1 MQRVFGSI
9 NIKSWKFLLTAAVLI
24 VWIYCYV
31 ANGDV
36 TNSVVASGMRFG
48 MPLALASMVGIM
60 CERSGIVNIGIEGTM
75 LLSGFTGFYVAS
87 YTKNIIIGLI
97 IAILTGMLTSFVHAL
112 MTIQW
117 QMDQIIAGTIINI
130 LASGL
135 TSFLYKEGSTVP
147 NTWPIFDI
155 PILSRIPF
163 IGHAFFSQQGP
174 IQYFGLILIPAIWV
188 LIYKTRWGLRTRSV
202 GENPGS
208 ADTAGI
214 SVIKVRMINVV
225 LGGAIG
231 GLVGG
236 FICLELVG
244 SFSKEFTAGAGFTA
258 LALMIFGRWNPM
270 GAFAAAILFGL
281 AQALSTQ
288 LQIFGVNNIPNLFI
302 TLLPYVFTI
311 LVLVFSAG
319 KVRPPAAEG
328 KVYKKE
334 EA

>member
-1 MQRVFGSI
+1 M
-9 NIKSWKFLLTAAVLI
+9 KFPTMTTRLSPMKIALGVIALAI
-24 VWIYCYV
+24 WILSYI
-31 ANGDV
+31 ADSGI
-36 TNSVVASGMRFG
+36 TNSVVASGLRFG

-60 CERSGIVNIGIEGTM
+60 CERSGVINIGIEGTM

-87 YTKNIIIGLI
+87 WSKNIVAGLM
-97 IAILTGMLTSFVHAL
+97 IAILTGIVTSFLHAL
-112 MTIQW
+112 MTITW
-117 QMDQIIAGTIINI
+117 KMDQIIAGTIINI

-135 TSFLYKEGSTVP
+135 TSFLYKEGSTIP
-147 NTWPIFDI
+147 NSWPIFDI
-155 PILSRIPF
+155 PLLSKIPF
-163 IGHAFFSQQGP
+163 IGQSFFTQQGP
-174 IQYFGLILIPAIWV
+174 IQYLGLIIIPAIWV
-188 LIYKTRWGLRTRSV
+188 LIYKTRWGLRTRAV

-214 SVIKVRMINVV
+214 SVIKIRMINVMI
-225 LGGAIG
+225 GGAIG

-288 LQIFGVNNIPNLFI
+288 LQIFGVNNIPNQFI
-302 TLLPYVFTI
+302 TILPYVFTLI
-311 LVLVFSAG
+311 VLAVSAG
-319 KVRPPAAEG
+319 KVRPPAAAG
-328 KVYKKE
+328 KSYEKE
-334 EA
+334 QA

>member
-1 MQRVFGSI
+1 MNLARLKSIKTLGVIALLAVWLYFYFGD
-9 NIKSWKFLLTAAVLI
+9 AA
-24 VWIYCYV
+24 
-31 ANGDV
+31 V
-36 TNSVVASGMRFG
+36 TNSVVGSAMRFG

-60 CERSGIVNIGIEGTM
+60 CERSGVINIGIEGTM

-87 YTKNIIIGLI
+87 WSKNIVVGLL
-97 IAILTGMLTSFVHAL
+97 IAILTGVLTSFIHAM

-117 QMDQIIAGTIINI
+117 KMDQIIAGTIINI

-135 TSFLYKEGSTVP
+135 TSFLYKEGSTIP

-155 PILSRIPF
+155 PLLSRIPF
-163 IGHAFFSQQGP
+163 IGHAFFTQQGP
-174 IQYFGLILIPAIWV
+174 LQYFGLLLIPAIWV
-188 LIYKTRWGLRTRSV
+188 MMYKTRWGLRTRAV

-214 SVIKVRMINVV
+214 SVIKVRMINVMF
-225 LGGAIG
+225 GGAIG

-244 SFSKEFTAGAGFTA
+244 SFSKDFTAGAGFTA

-288 LQIFGVNNIPNLFI
+288 LQIFGVNNIPNQFI
-302 TLLPYVFTI
+302 TMLPYVFTI
-311 LVLVFSAG
+311 VVLALSAG
-319 KVRPPAAEG
+319 KVRPPAAAGRPYE
-328 KVYKKE
+328 KE
-334 EA
+334 KA